1 MRIYYK
7 KKFWAGVGALL
18 LGLALPGTCLF
29 VGWERFDLK
38 DGVLT
43 VLLILC
49 GVSGILRSLDREKAR
64 EDKDEDRDER
74 ERYNTCRSRALT
86 FRVLYWLNFAIL
98 AACLVGWGLTDKAV
112 YIQTALPCM
121 VLLLIVGWIT
131 RIAGDF
137 YYEFKG

>member
-1 MRIYYK
+1 M
-7 KKFWAGVGALL
+7 
-18 LGLALPGTCLF
+18 
-29 VGWERFDLK
+29 GWERFDLK

-74 ERYNTCRSRALT
+74 DRYNTCRSRALT

-98 AACLVGWGLTDKAV
+98 AVCLVGWGLTDKAA

-121 VLLLIVGWIT
+121 VLLIVGWIT

>member
-1 MRIYYK
+1 MKIYYK
-7 KKFWAGVGALL
+7 KKFWASVGSLV

-29 VGWERFDLK
+29 VGWERFDLR

-43 VLLILC
+43 ALLLLC
-49 GVSGILRSLDREKAR
+49 GVSGILRSLDR
-64 EDKDEDRDER
+64 DER
-74 ERYNTCRSRALT
+74 DRYNTCRSRALS

-98 AACLVGWGLTDKAV
+98 AACLIGWGMTGKAV

-121 VLLLIVGWIT
+121 VLFIAGWVT

-137 YYEFKG
+137 YYEFRG